1 MWPRNDF
8 YRSREAS
15 RAVEARYGLRPTS
28 PADRTGTP
36 PVTRAEQRKHDQTA
50 ARRRAAGLPGPS
62 APDRQ
67 VLRQQVR
74 ACAAGAS
81 SLEDFLA
88 RLRSEGLLVRE
99 RFSEHTPGQIT
110 GYAVALPDRYDSGAS
125 PIFFGG
131 GKLAP
136 DLTGPKL
143 QQRWAEQA
151 GAGAHAGS
159 TGSWSGPAAA
169 SAATGAAA
177 GAADRGGADR
187 FGLTVEERQWI
198 YAQAARAASEATR
211 HILDAARLDPNGAA
225 DAAWA
230 ASDFLAAAARVVE
243 GRRGGPL
250 TGAAR
255 EYDRAARELF
265 GRTTPRT
272 AAGNGLRVGGR
283 LCSARGS
290 RSRVRLSN
298 FVSFWAR
305 SRLWS
310 TPLHDCDRP
319 SSGPRKPRPRAP
331 PPNSSWPSRGATPR
345 HRHRHRHRARPC
357 GRQHASPARPSRGDR
372 R

>member
-1 MWPRNDF
+1 
-8 YRSREAS
+8 
-15 RAVEARYGLRPTS
+15 
-28 PADRTGTP
+28 
-36 PVTRAEQRKHDQTA
+36 VTRAEQRKHDQTA
-50 ARRRAAGLPGPS
+50 ARSRAAGLPGPS

-81 SLEDFLA
+81 SLGDFLA

-110 GYAVALPDRYDSGAS
+110 GYAVAPPDRYDSGAS

-136 DLTGPKL
+136 DLTVPKL
-143 QQRWAEQA
+143 QQRWAHQA

-159 TGSWSGPAAA
+159 TGSCLGSAAA
-169 SAATGAAA
+169 SSATGAAA
-177 GAADRGGADR
+177 AAADRGGADR
-187 FGLTVEERQWI
+187 FGLTVEERQRI
-198 YAQAARAASEATR
+198 YAQATRAASEATQ
-211 HILDAARLDPNGAA
+211 HILDAAHLDPNAAA

-265 GRTTPRT
+265 GRTPTRT
-272 AAGNGLRVGGR
+272 AAGNGLRVAGR
-283 LCSARGS
+283 LLFSARVAKPS
-290 RSRVRLSN
+290 ENQQLRVLLGQLAALVDAVARLRQTQQRAAQAAA
-298 FVSFWAR
+298 AR
-305 SRLWS
+305 AAAEQLLTAAGRY
-310 TPLHDCDRP
+310 TQPP
-319 SSGPRKPRPRAP
+319 S
-331 PPNSSWPSRGATPR
+331 AT
-345 HRHRHRHRARPC
+345 ARPAATF
-357 GRQHASPARPSRGDR
+357 ASPTVPRRPPRGPVDP
-372 R
+372 